1 MLFQLRN
8 GLLDEN
14 ILRNIEHAGAVE
26 RIQSLQGRHLRSV
39 MNTSRMMRLIEDE
52 SFRGDEAYTIAE
64 MLEDVRKGVWSELSS
79 NSSIDVYR
87 RNLQRT
93 YLNHVKSLMESDD
106 DDVNGSDIKPLL
118 REELRT
124 LKTEV
129 DRAVN
134 RTVDRR
140 TVVHLQ
146 DVQNRIENILDPK

>member
-1 MLFQLRN
+1 M
-8 GLLDEN
+8 
-14 ILRNIEHAGAVE
+14 
-26 RIQSLQGRHLRSV
+26 
-39 MNTSRMMRLIEDE
+39 E
-52 SFRGDEAYTIAE
+52 SND
-64 MLEDVRKGVWSELSS
+64 EDV
-79 NSSIDVYR
+79 D
-87 RNLQRT
+87 
-93 YLNHVKSLMESDD
+93 
-106 DDVNGSDIKPLL
+106 GSDIKPLL

>member
-1 MLFQLRN
+1 ML
-8 GLLDEN
+8 
-14 ILRNIEHAGAVE
+14 
-26 RIQSLQGRHLRSV
+26 
-39 MNTSRMMRLIEDE
+39 RLIEDE
-52 SFRGDEAYTIAE
+52 AFRGNDAYTIGE
-64 MLEDVRKGVWSELSS
+64 MLEDVRLGVWSELASS
-79 NSSIDVYR
+79 SSIDVYR

-93 YLNHVKSLMESDD
+93 YLNSVRSLMESDD
-106 DDVNGSDIKPLL
+106 EDVDGSDIKPLL